1 MSQSQSERFTIAS
14 ECEAEIEDIGGGLKR
29 QMLGYDQELMAV
41 KIWFSEGAIGY
52 NHAHR
57 HSQVTYVVEGEFYFN
72 IDGVTKIMKAG
83 DSCMIPPY
91 ADHGATCPTG
101 GILIDTFSPPR
112 EDFLEEGVLEK
123 PDDTFIEKASG
134 QVFNKENG

>member
-1 MSQSQSERFTIAS
+1 MSQSERFTLGN
-14 ECEAEIEDIGGGLKR
+14 EAEIEDIGGGLKR
-29 QMLGYDQELMAV
+29 QMLGYNHELMAV
-41 KIWFSEGAIGY
+41 KIWFDKGAIGY

-57 HSQVTYVVEGEFYFN
+57 HSQVTYVVEGEFHFN
-72 IDGVTKIMKAG
+72 IDGVTQIMKPG

-112 EDFLEEGVLEK
+112 EDFLEEGAF
-123 PDDTFIEKASG
+123 DHIN
-134 QVFNKENG
+134 NKESSE